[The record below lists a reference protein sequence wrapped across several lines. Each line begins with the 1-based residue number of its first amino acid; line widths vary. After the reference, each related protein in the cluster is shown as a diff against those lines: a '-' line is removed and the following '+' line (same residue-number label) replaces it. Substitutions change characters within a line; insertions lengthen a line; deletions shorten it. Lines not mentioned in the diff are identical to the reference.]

1 MTDDSA
7 FKRQVRSRM
16 AETGEKYT
24 VARRTVIEQAAQDAA
39 IRDVVQQATERAV
52 GVSTLTIGRA
62 AGLTRVTIR
71 AARVGLL
78 IGVRGAEADRLRS
91 ELAELVGHP
100 VELYLYEVS
109 DPPNIYELS
118 SRTEEPRARPAP

>member
-16 AETGEKYT
+16 TETGEKYT
-24 VARRTVIEQAAQDAA
+24 VARRTITEQAAQDAA
-39 IRDVVQQATERAV
+39 IRDVVQRAAERAV
-52 GVSTLTIGRA
+52 GISAVTIDRA

-78 IGVRGAEADRLRS
+78 IGVRGAEADRLRA
-91 ELAELVGHP
+91 ELAELVGHQ

-109 DPPNIYELS
+109 VPPNIYTPSLPP
-118 SRTEEPRARPAP
+118 EEPRGRPAL

>member
-24 VARRTVIEQAAQDAA
+24 VARRTLIEQAAQDAA
-39 IRDVVQQATERAV
+39 IRDVVQQAIERAV
-52 GVSTLTIGRA
+52 GLSTLTIEHA
-62 AGLTRVTIR
+62 VGLTRVRIR
-71 AARVGLL
+71 AARPGLL
-78 IGVRGAEADRLRS
+78 IGHRGAEADRIRA
-91 ELAELVGHP
+91 ELAEVVGHP

-109 DPPNIYELS
+109 VPPNLYEASLPQEL
-118 SRTEEPRARPAP
+118 RGRPAP